1 MSQPQDQLSII
12 FTAPHTCEVEAHLLP
27 QPESGQVQVHM
38 LLSAISPGSELLVYR
53 GLAPHDLPVDDTIG
67 ALSGN
72 FSFPIRYGYA
82 LVGEVTALGP
92 GVDPSWQDQLVFA
105 FHPHASRF
113 NAQPKDLIP
122 LPVGISIEDAVFFPS
137 METALN
143 FVLDGRPLAGE
154 QVVVLG
160 QGIVG
165 LLTTALL
172 ARFPLVQL
180 VSLDHFQLRRDAS
193 LAMGAQHSL
202 DAADTDV
209 LGQLREILGA
219 VHRYDGADLLYE
231 LSGSPE
237 AINLAIAAGGF
248 ASRIVIGSWYGQK
261 EAHLNLGGRFHR
273 ARQQLIS
280 SQVSSMSPNLAGRW
294 TKARRLEA
302 AWQALLAVRPSRLI
316 THRFPLAEAS
326 EAYQLLDR
334 SPQSTIQI
342 VFTQ

>member
-1 MSQPQDQLSII
+1 MSQVQDQLSIV
-12 FTAPHTCEVEAHLLP
+12 FTAPHTCEVEAHQLP
-27 QPESGQVQVHM
+27 KPVTGQVQVHT

-53 GLAPHDLPVDDTIG
+53 GLAPHDLPVDDTIE
-67 ALSGN
+67 ALSGG

-92 GVDPSWQDQLVFA
+92 GVDPSLEGQQVFA
-105 FHPHASRF
+105 FHPHESRF

-122 LPVGISIEDAVFFPS
+122 LPPGISIEDAVFLPS

-143 FVLDGRPLAGE
+143 FVLDGHPLIGE
-154 QVVVLG
+154 QVVVVG

-180 VSLDHFQLRRDAS
+180 VSLDHFTLRREAS

-202 DAADTDV
+202 DAGGSG
-209 LGQLREILGA
+209 LLEQLREILGA
-219 VHRYDGADLLYE
+219 VHRYDGADLVYE

-237 AINLAIAAGGF
+237 ALNLAIAVGGF

-261 EAHLNLGGRFHR
+261 QARLDLGGRFHR
-273 ARQQLIS
+273 ARQQLVS
-280 SQVSSMSPNLAGRW
+280 SQVSSLSPSLIGRW
-294 TKARRLEA
+294 TKPRRLEA
-302 AWQALLAVRPSRLI
+302 AWQGLLAIRPSRLI

-326 EAYQLLDR
+326 EAYQLLDHA
-334 SPQSTIQI
+334 PQSTIQV